1 MATSLLSVLESMQQK
16 IEALTVRAAVLRER
30 NAALEETNRQ
40 LQRQIEEIT
49 AERDRASLDSE
60 FLALSH
66 RLASSP
72 DTIIDARRHI
82 AGLIRNIDRCIEMLK
97 E

>member
-16 IEALTVRAAVLRER
+16 IEALTVRAAELRER
-30 NAALEETNRQ
+30 NEALEETNRQ

>member
-1 MATSLLSVLESMQQK
+1 MQQK
-16 IEALTVRAAVLRER
+16 IEALTVRAAELRER